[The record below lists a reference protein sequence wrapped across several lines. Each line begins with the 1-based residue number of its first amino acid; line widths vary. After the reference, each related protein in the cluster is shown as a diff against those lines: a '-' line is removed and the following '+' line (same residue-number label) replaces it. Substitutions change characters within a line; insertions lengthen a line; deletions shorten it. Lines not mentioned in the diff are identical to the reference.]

1 MYKASVYDKRLS
13 LLGIGNPR
21 GNENPFLL
29 AMGIFWYR
37 VHQYW
42 AYRLHEYYMNQTDP
56 ELAELAEE
64 DEYIY
69 NRARQFTIATHQV
82 LMGHMAAEET
92 GDEAAI

>member
-1 MYKASVYDKRLS
+1 MTLCLS

-42 AYRLHEYYMNQTDP
+42 AYELHRYYLNQTDP
-56 ELAELAEE
+56 ELRELAEE

-82 LMGHMAAEET
+82 LREGH
-92 GDEAAI
+92 GSRRDGGGVW